1 MGVCVWVCVCVCGVH
16 WCVCMGV
23 CVCVWCVWVYVHYII
38 KPYLLIC
45 IPRRALQEADVILLL
60 GARLNWI
67 LHFGLPPRFN
77 SAVKIIQVHKTFS
90 YTHTLY
96 SIYHVGH
103 LLHVYTCTYIVYT
116 ETSEQWLTE
125 KRFEK

>member
-1 MGVCVWVCVCVCGVH
+1 MHTACRYTHTTAVEKCWFFGEVLCGVCVCVWVCVYG
-16 WCVCMGV
+16 
-23 CVCVWCVWVYVHYII
+23 CVCVWCALACVHYII
-38 KPYLLIC
+38 KPNILIC

-103 LLHVYTCTYIVYT
+103 LLHVHVHT
-116 ETSEQWLTE
+116 
-125 KRFEK
+125 